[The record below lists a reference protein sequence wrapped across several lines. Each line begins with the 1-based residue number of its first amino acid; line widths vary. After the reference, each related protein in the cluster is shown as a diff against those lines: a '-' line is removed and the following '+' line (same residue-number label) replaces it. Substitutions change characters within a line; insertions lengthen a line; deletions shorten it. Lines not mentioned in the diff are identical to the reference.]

1 MKILHKYEDREE
13 DKDEDE
19 MEEEEEERQKRE
31 REEEILVANSRTTGG
46 SDTILKK

>member
-1 MKILHKYEDREE
+1 MQMKILHKYEDGEE

-19 MEEEEEERQKRE
+19 MEEEEEER
-31 REEEILVANSRTTGG
+31 EEILVAKSRTTGG